1 MTENNN
7 PTADSGATE
16 ETSKQFLLHQL
27 YIKDLSF
34 ESPNS
39 PEVFVNVG
47 AEMETQMNIKN
58 SHRELDKH
66 QIEVVLHLSVHA
78 KRGENTVFL
87 IEIEQAGIFEM
98 KGFHKEELGQI
109 IGTHCPATLFPY
121 AREAISSTATR
132 GGFPPLI
139 LQPINFEA
147 LYAQSIQGG
156 TPQA

>member
-1 MTENNN
+1 M
-7 PTADSGATE
+7 TADNPKANKAAADATE
-16 ETSKQFLLHQL
+16 KQFLLHQL
-27 YIKDLSF
+27 YIKDFSF

-66 QIEVVLHLSVHA
+66 QVEVVLHLSVHA
-78 KRGENTVFL
+78 KRGETTVFL
-87 IEIEQAGIFEM
+87 IEIDQAGIFEM

-121 AREAISSTATR
+121 AREAISSAATR
-132 GGFPPLI
+132 GGFPPLV

-147 LYAQSIQGG
+147 LYAQSIQSG